1 MSDEIVKYSNQFNN
15 QALRKFTALDL
26 DLLMAIASR
35 VRDKGTDEVAFT
47 FEELK
52 RLAGLQRN
60 MTNDEFAKQIAN
72 VNRRLLALNFEFQNE
87 EHDIIQFAL
96 FAGFV
101 TSPTKRTLT
110 VSVNSRFSFL
120 LNDLTSQFT
129 RFELAEFTALRSSYA
144 KECYR
149 RLKQYRQTGVWKVSL
164 EDFRR
169 LLDVPKS
176 YRPSEINKYVL
187 KPIEEELGP
196 LLNLKVHRKY
206 LKKKPGRGRASLVG
220 FEFEFDPEKVPGGAP
235 APRVELS
242 GSVVTDEARKSL
254 RDVSKTPVPDLS
266 VPGEGPALDPD
277 TQAFLD
283 AHVSHRPDGQGRE
296 DDVRGDG
303 MHRRCETDGDDR
315 HQQIKIERGE
325 LAAERA
331 RAELDAYKAA
341 HDGLTPFEVARRSHD
356 SQAMPDDRMEPGI
369 EPTLF

>member
-129 RFELAEFTALRSSYA
+129 RFRAGR
-144 KECYR
+144 
-149 RLKQYRQTGVWKVSL
+149 
-164 EDFRR
+164 
-169 LLDVPKS
+169 
-176 YRPSEINKYVL
+176 
-187 KPIEEELGP
+187 
-196 LLNLKVHRKY
+196 VH
-206 LKKKPGRGRASLVG
+206 
-220 FEFEFDPEKVPGGAP
+220 
-235 APRVELS
+235 
-242 GSVVTDEARKSL
+242 
-254 RDVSKTPVPDLS
+254 
-266 VPGEGPALDPD
+266 GPALQLRQGVLQEA
-277 TQAFLD
+277 QA
-283 AHVSHRPDGQGRE
+283 VPTNRCVEGQ
-296 DDVRGDG
+296 
-303 MHRRCETDGDDR
+303 
-315 HQQIKIERGE
+315 
-325 LAAERA
+325 
-331 RAELDAYKAA
+331 
-341 HDGLTPFEVARRSHD
+341 P
-356 SQAMPDDRMEPGI
+356 
-369 EPTLF
+369 

>member
-129 RFELAEFTALRSSYA
+129 RFELAEFTA
-144 KECYR
+144 
-149 RLKQYRQTGVWKVSL
+149 T
-164 EDFRR
+164 
-169 LLDVPKS
+169 P
-176 YRPSEINKYVL
+176 
-187 KPIEEELGP
+187 
-196 LLNLKVHRKY
+196 Y
-206 LKKKPGRGRASLVG
+206 L
-220 FEFEFDPEKVPGGAP
+220 
-235 APRVELS
+235 
-242 GSVVTDEARKSL
+242 
-254 RDVSKTPVPDLS
+254 
-266 VPGEGPALDPD
+266 
-277 TQAFLD
+277 
-283 AHVSHRPDGQGRE
+283 
-296 DDVRGDG
+296 
-303 MHRRCETDGDDR
+303 
-315 HQQIKIERGE
+315 
-325 LAAERA
+325 
-331 RAELDAYKAA
+331 
-341 HDGLTPFEVARRSHD
+341 
-356 SQAMPDDRMEPGI
+356 
-369 EPTLF
+369 

>member
-149 RLKQYRQTGVWKVSL
+149 RLKQYRQPVCGRSALRTSADCSTYPNRIGRVKSTSMFL
-164 EDFRR
+164 SR
-169 LLDVPKS
+169 L
-176 YRPSEINKYVL
+176 
-187 KPIEEELGP
+187 
-196 LLNLKVHRKY
+196 
-206 LKKKPGRGRASLVG
+206 
-220 FEFEFDPEKVPGGAP
+220 
-235 APRVELS
+235 
-242 GSVVTDEARKSL
+242 
-254 RDVSKTPVPDLS
+254 
-266 VPGEGPALDPD
+266 
-277 TQAFLD
+277 
-283 AHVSHRPDGQGRE
+283 
-296 DDVRGDG
+296 
-303 MHRRCETDGDDR
+303 
-315 HQQIKIERGE
+315 
-325 LAAERA
+325 
-331 RAELDAYKAA
+331 
-341 HDGLTPFEVARRSHD
+341 RRSWD
-356 SQAMPDDRMEPGI
+356 
-369 EPTLF
+369 LC

>member
-120 LNDLTSQFT
+120 LNDL
-129 RFELAEFTALRSSYA
+129 AVHPLRA
-144 KECYR
+144 GR
-149 RLKQYRQTGVWKVSL
+149 
-164 EDFRR
+164 
-169 LLDVPKS
+169 
-176 YRPSEINKYVL
+176 
-187 KPIEEELGP
+187 
-196 LLNLKVHRKY
+196 VH
-206 LKKKPGRGRASLVG
+206 
-220 FEFEFDPEKVPGGAP
+220 
-235 APRVELS
+235 
-242 GSVVTDEARKSL
+242 
-254 RDVSKTPVPDLS
+254 
-266 VPGEGPALDPD
+266 GPALQLRQGVLQEA
-277 TQAFLD
+277 QA
-283 AHVSHRPDGQGRE
+283 VPTNRCVEGQ
-296 DDVRGDG
+296 
-303 MHRRCETDGDDR
+303 
-315 HQQIKIERGE
+315 
-325 LAAERA
+325 
-331 RAELDAYKAA
+331 
-341 HDGLTPFEVARRSHD
+341 P
-356 SQAMPDDRMEPGI
+356 
-369 EPTLF
+369 

>member
-120 LNDLTSQFT
+120 LNDLTSQSSWPSSRPCAPAT
-129 RFELAEFTALRSSYA
+129 PRSATGGSSSTDKPVCGRSALRTSADCSTYPN
-144 KECYR
+144 R
-149 RLKQYRQTGVWKVSL
+149 
-164 EDFRR
+164 
-169 LLDVPKS
+169 
-176 YRPSEINKYVL
+176 I
-187 KPIEEELGP
+187 
-196 LLNLKVHRKY
+196 
-206 LKKKPGRGRASLVG
+206 GRAKSTSM
-220 FEFEFDPEKVPGGAP
+220 F
-235 APRVELS
+235 LS
-242 GSVVTDEARKSL
+242 RL
-254 RDVSKTPVPDLS
+254 
-266 VPGEGPALDPD
+266 
-277 TQAFLD
+277 
-283 AHVSHRPDGQGRE
+283 
-296 DDVRGDG
+296 
-303 MHRRCETDGDDR
+303 
-315 HQQIKIERGE
+315 
-325 LAAERA
+325 
-331 RAELDAYKAA
+331 
-341 HDGLTPFEVARRSHD
+341 RRSWD
-356 SQAMPDDRMEPGI
+356 
-369 EPTLF
+369 LC

>member
-1 MSDEIVKYSNQFNN
+1 MSNEIVKYSNQFNN

-283 AHVSHRPDGQGRE
+283 AHGGHVADGGHRRLPRTGGASHRRRRHPHGPGRLGDEKRPLNGPGPSERKPGRAFPSLPATPAEPPTRRPDRP
-296 DDVRGDG
+296 RPSRAPRRTSTKR
-303 MHRRCETDGDDR
+303 RRC
-315 HQQIKIERGE
+315 
-325 LAAERA
+325 
-331 RAELDAYKAA
+331 
-341 HDGLTPFEVARRSHD
+341 
-356 SQAMPDDRMEPGI
+356 
-369 EPTLF
+369 